1 MADLAKYQ
9 QDIKKFNTS
18 YAKEAVKEPFNF
30 WGLAGFAVAAAF
42 TGSVSCPCSSHSSAE
57 LVYIMVVPNLPM
69 YRQLVQK
76 REKDRRLAAHKS
88 AREKL
93 IKSFTPREREAVE
106 YLRWLKEKIQD
117 NYKKFTGAGEL
128 ALKPVSARPALGRFC
143 RPARRLPPSKTA
155 SQSRSIARQFTT
167 SFRRLFVPMET
178 STDEKTK
185 RIQQTNVEILKRRVA
200 SFDEIERSVKLVEG
214 QLQSIENFFSYL
226 NDEIVTISTPEKFS
240 LLDFEQLSDSIAMT
254 KQMLD
259 ATADERRRP
268 RQLQPRDGQS
278 RASTRKLTDNSY
290 RSNPS
295 IKTSASTIGSS

>member
-9 QDIKKFNTS
+9 QNLAKFNTS
-18 YAKEAVKEPFNF
+18 YAKEAVKEPVNF
-30 WGLAGFAVAAAF
+30 WGLAGFAVAAAY
-42 TGSVSCPCSSHSSAE
+42 TGSVIPLLIALIAE
-57 LVYIMVVPNLPM
+57 MLYILVVPNLPS

-76 REKDRRLAAHKS
+76 REKERLFLAS
-88 AREKL
+88 RNAREKL
-93 IKSFTPREREAVE
+93 IKTFTPREREAVE

-117 NYKKFTGAGEL
+117 NYKKFTGAAQLPSNLRTLDQRWEDFVDL
-128 ALKPVSARPALGRFC
+128 LDVYRRRKQHLKSINRQAVHNQL
-143 RPARRLPPSKTA
+143 
-155 SQSRSIARQFTT
+155 SQAYRAAES
-167 SFRRLFVPMET
+167 

-226 NDEIVTISTPEKFS
+226 NDEIVTMSTPEKFS

-259 ATADERRRP
+259 ATADSVGA
-268 RQLQPRDGQS
+268 LD
-278 RASTRKLTDNSY
+278 SY
-290 RSNPS
+290 NREMGNYELL
-295 IKTSASTIGSS
+295 AEGNR